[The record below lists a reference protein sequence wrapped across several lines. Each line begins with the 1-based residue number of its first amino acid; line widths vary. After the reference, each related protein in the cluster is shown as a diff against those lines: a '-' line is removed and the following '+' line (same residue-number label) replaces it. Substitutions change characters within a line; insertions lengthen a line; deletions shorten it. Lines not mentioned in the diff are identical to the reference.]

1 MVPPKFGPHGKMVP
15 NQFCPPRQM
24 VCILWGQEVGDQ
36 KSGVQMRRSCN
47 KMLFEYIWAVRL
59 GVRRGNTVAA
69 VALSI
74 HF

>member
-1 MVPPKFGPHGKMVP
+1 MTKLVGDHFSMGTKFFGDHLSRGS
-15 NQFCPPRQM
+15 
-24 VCILWGQEVGDQ
+24 ILWGQEVGDQ
-36 KSGVQMRRSCN
+36 KSGDQMRRSCN